1 MLLVHK
7 TGRWRKKKDCHTRR
21 GRRALNFQKKKQ
33 NRKQPAKNKTV
44 QCAVRVAPKV
54 LVFCRNP
61 INCTGTRYQCKCSL
75 YLYFVRVRSLSCYSV
90 GGLVVSSLVR
100 RANAMGTAIR
110 TGRPADRPAMKDE
123 ASTTCTGTYKYSFY
137 RNSPDTS
144 FLLVLLPAPAPRTL
158 RSHLLSRRT
167 HERVNG
173 CHLLLLGGGSGG
185 SEGFNGVIETVSRQ
199 RLSTSRRHHRAAV
212 VVVIAQRDD
221 PWWKDVDEEEEKGY
235 LDSLPRV
242 LLVRHRPLLLLLILR
257 QSGLDRDD
265 QRAGVAFR
273 SGGRPHHHRPLQP
286 RKPRVGEEMEQ
297 GWTVQRASRGR
308 RGRHLQRRQPRSPQ
322 RQGTR
327 MHTISP
333 HPLPTHPTNSGSSL
347 LTRLR

>member
-123 ASTTCTGTYKYSFY
+123 ASTTCTGTYKV
-137 RNSPDTS
+137 
-144 FLLVLLPAPAPRTL
+144 LVLQELSRHFFSTRTSPRSRSAHPPLAPAFSAHSRKSKWLPPPP
-158 RSHLLSRRT
+158 SRR
-167 HERVNG
+167 
-173 CHLLLLGGGSGG
+173 
-185 SEGFNGVIETVSRQ
+185 RQ
-199 RLSTSRRHHRAAV
+199 RGQRGLQWRHRNCFTTAPFDVAAAPPRSRRR
-212 VVVIAQRDD
+212 
-221 PWWKDVDEEEEKGY
+221 
-235 LDSLPRV
+235 
-242 LLVRHRPLLLLLILR
+242 RHRP
-257 QSGLDRDD
+257 
-265 QRAGVAFR
+265 
-273 SGGRPHHHRPLQP
+273 
-286 RKPRVGEEMEQ
+286 
-297 GWTVQRASRGR
+297 T
-308 RGRHLQRRQPRSPQ
+308 
-322 RQGTR
+322 
-327 MHTISP
+327 
-333 HPLPTHPTNSGSSL
+333 
-347 LTRLR
+347 